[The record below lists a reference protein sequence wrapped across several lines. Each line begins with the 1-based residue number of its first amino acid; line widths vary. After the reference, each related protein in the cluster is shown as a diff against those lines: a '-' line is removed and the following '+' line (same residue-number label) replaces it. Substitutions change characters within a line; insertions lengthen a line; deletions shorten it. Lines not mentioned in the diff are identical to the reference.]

1 MVSDINFALV
11 ESSRPPLYT
20 AMKYWGKKP
29 HNIWYEWIKV
39 YGKNGL
45 YLDPFSGSAV
55 SAFEAYRA
63 GVKSIAFDLNPLS
76 SFFIEVLSSEF
87 NLNIFSS
94 RVKKILD
101 EIRNDEIYIKY
112 WSTQSRRNP
121 DQKAIVQHYKWDGE
135 HIYSMGI
142 LPTESEDTRYIS
154 EPNESDLSKAVE
166 MNSIKINYPH
176 PDFSFPNSPS
186 FNSSFIRAVGGN
198 NFKNIWTPRNLYV
211 LSKILKLIYEEED
224 LTLRNQLISG
234 FMQTV
239 HLCSKMC
246 VPRNPGANRDFSTSW
261 GRSAYLCAS
270 RKMEMNPLLLFEN
283 SCLGSKQSV
292 KASLSSNK
300 EYFGGKLPKLKK
312 VSDSNRQ
319 KNSITGF
326 DIKYGTVNANNL
338 TQFIQEKSIDFVM
351 TDPPYG
357 GLVQYLDLSMIWLSW
372 LECYDQNFSVDLNA
386 EITIKRN
393 IISSDDYQKR
403 FTGALREIYKVL
415 KDDGKLVLT
424 FHNKD
429 ISVWN
434 AFTKSITQSGFK
446 IEKIIHQ
453 QNART
458 GESNVSNP
466 YGTSASDFYIRLVK
480 AEEGIQSN
488 IEMDYAYFI
497 KTKAIEV
504 LKQRNEPTPYE
515 FLLTGLLTQVS
526 LHGYDIS
533 GFDENLHSI
542 LQGLVGTVFKTI
554 KNDDN
559 QSGDLW
565 WFINPNEYIKNPDKP
580 LTDRIDDSIIRILNR
595 KAAVTLDEVIAEIFI
610 EYPNGLTPNKNAI
623 SRILD
628 KYATR
633 SSGRFVIKDAIRQE
647 FTRHTE
653 IILKLTRLAQKAGF
667 LVYVGKREQPEPYGG
682 KILRDFIDITN
693 LSFLENYS
701 ADSIKRLEMIDMV
714 IFDQNKSI
722 KYIFEVENSTN
733 FMSGIQRGSNLSA
746 EIEKIMVVPDYRVA
760 EIKSIRDPLFRDSF
774 NKLNWL
780 YVNYSGI
787 ERFNAGSS
795 KDFLELLSDGK
806 NLS

>member
-1 MVSDINFALV
+1 VSDINFALV
-11 ESSRPPLYT
+11 EGNRPPLYT

-29 HNIWYEWIKV
+29 HNIWHEWIKV
-39 YGKNGL
+39 YGNNGL

-63 GVKSIAFDLNPLS
+63 GVKAIAFDLNPLS
-76 SFFIEVLSSEF
+76 SFFIEVLSSKF
-87 NLNIFSS
+87 DINLFTLS
-94 RVKKILD
+94 VK
-101 EIRNDEIYIKY
+101 EICDQIKEDDIYIKY
-112 WSTQSRRNP
+112 WSTESRKNP
-121 DQKAIVQHYKWDGE
+121 ELKAVVQHYKWDGDQ
-135 HIYSMGI
+135 IYAMGI
-142 LPTESEDTRYIS
+142 LPVDGEDSRYMAD
-154 EPNESDLSKAVE
+154 PNQNDLSKAVE
-166 MNSIKINYPH
+166 MESIENHYPY
-176 PDFSFPNSPS
+176 PDFPFPNSPS
-186 FNSSFIRAVGGN
+186 FNSSFIRGVGGN
-198 NFKNIWTPRNLYV
+198 NFKNIWTSRSRYV
-211 LSKILKLIYEEED
+211 LAKILNLIYQQQD
-224 LTLRNQLISG
+224 LTVRNQLISG
-234 FMQTV
+234 FIQSV

-261 GRSAYLCAS
+261 GRSAYLCAR

-292 KASLSSNK
+292 KASLSSNQ
-300 EYFGGKLPKLKK
+300 EYLGGKLPKLKK

-319 KNSITGF
+319 KNILTGF
-326 DIKYGTVNANNL
+326 DIKYGAVNVNNL

-357 GLVQYLDLSMIWLSW
+357 GLVQYLDLSKIWLSW
-372 LECYDQNFSVDLNA
+372 LECYDKSFSVDLNS

-393 IISSDDYQKR
+393 IISSEDYQKR

-488 IEMDYAYFI
+488 IESDYAYFI
-497 KTKAIEV
+497 KTKAIEI
-504 LKQRNEPTPYE
+504 LKQRSEPTPYE

-542 LQGLVGTVFKTI
+542 LQGLVGTLFKII
-554 KNDDN
+554 KNDDD

-565 WFINPNEYIKNPDKP
+565 WFINPNEHIKNPDKP

-610 EYPNGLTPNKNAI
+610 EYPNGLTPNKNTI
-623 SRILD
+623 SRMLD

-633 SSGRFVIKDAIRQE
+633 SSGKFVVKDTIKQE

-653 IILKLTRLAQKAGF
+653 IIFKLTKLAQKAGF

-682 KILRDFIDITN
+682 KVLRDFVDITN
-693 LSFLENYS
+693 LSFLQS
-701 ADSIKRLEMIDMV
+701 HSSDSIKRLEMIDMV
-714 IFDQNKSI
+714 VFDSNKVI

-733 FMSGIQRGSNLSA
+733 FMSGIQRGSNLDA
-746 EIEKIMVVPDYRVA
+746 EVKKIMVVPDYRVA
-760 EIKSIRDPLFRDSF
+760 EIKSIRDPLFRESF
-774 NKLNWL
+774 NNLNWS
-780 YVNYSGI
+780 YVNYSSI
-787 ERFNAGSS
+787 ERFNGGSS
-795 KDFLELLSDGK
+795 KDFIELMFDGK
-806 NLS
+806 NLI